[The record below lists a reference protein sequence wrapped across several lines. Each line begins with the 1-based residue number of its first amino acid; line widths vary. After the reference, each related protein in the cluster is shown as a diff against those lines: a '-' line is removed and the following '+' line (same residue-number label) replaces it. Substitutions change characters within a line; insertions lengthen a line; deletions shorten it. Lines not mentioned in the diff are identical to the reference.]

1 MSLIKIFKSF
11 FIAVVFTFTATLASA
26 GGHFD
31 ANNHDASMLSEAQ
44 LKAMVE
50 EAMKVNPPKNGKN
63 YVFGFANL
71 QRDIA
76 FCALVEEGILANAEA
91 AGIEILV
98 TDNLLDGATAMAN
111 AESYITRNVDYVIE
125 FQTDAAFGE
134 MIMNKMNM
142 NGIGVTAIDIPMPGA
157 GFFGANNPKSGY
169 IGGVHLAT
177 AAITKWGPDVGKD
190 AYLVIG
196 ALPQSGAVVAMRSG
210 GQEAGARAVLPD
222 ITDDRVIVYDA
233 KQTLELSFQEM
244 NNVIGRIPEGAPI
257 LITAI
262 NDQTSTGALRAV
274 QGANRSDDAIVVG
287 MGADELDTMMNEPE
301 FIASVGYFPERYGNY
316 LIPMALS
323 NLANKPVD
331 DVVLMNHVMVS
342 PSNICEYYPDRT
354 CRDDDVAASWTF
366 PQEAFSAHLA
376 EVRADPAMADVLN
389 LIPSD

>member
-1 MSLIKIFKSF
+1 MNLIKFLKSGI
-11 FIAVVFTFTATLASA
+11 IALLFTFTATFASA

-31 ANNHDASMLSEAQ
+31 ANNHDASMLSESE

-50 EAMKVNPPKNGKN
+50 AAMKVNPPKNGKN

-91 AGIEILV
+91 AGIEVLV

-169 IGGVHLAT
+169 IGGLHLAS

-196 ALPQSGAVVAMRSG
+196 ALS
-210 GQEAGARAVLPD
+210 
-222 ITDDRVIVYDA
+222 
-233 KQTLELSFQEM
+233 
-244 NNVIGRIPEGAPI
+244 
-257 LITAI
+257 LIHI
-262 NDQTSTGALRAV
+262 
-274 QGANRSDDAIVVG
+274 
-287 MGADELDTMMNEPE
+287 
-301 FIASVGYFPERYGNY
+301 
-316 LIPMALS
+316 
-323 NLANKPVD
+323 
-331 DVVLMNHVMVS
+331 
-342 PSNICEYYPDRT
+342 
-354 CRDDDVAASWTF
+354 
-366 PQEAFSAHLA
+366 
-376 EVRADPAMADVLN
+376 
-389 LIPSD
+389 

>member
-1 MSLIKIFKSF
+1 MNFIKLIKNS
-11 FIAVVFTFTATLASA
+11 FIALLFVIFASSASA
-26 GGHFD
+26 FD
-31 ANNHDASMLSEAQ
+31 ANNHDASMLSESE
-44 LKAMVE
+44 LKAMVDA
-50 EAMKVNPPKNGKN
+50 AMKVNPPKNGKN

-91 AGIEILV
+91 AGIEVLV

-111 AESYITRNVDYVIE
+111 ADSYITRNVDYVIE

-169 IGGVHLAT
+169 IGGLHLAS

-210 GQEAGARAVLPD
+210 GQEAGARAVLPE

-262 NDQTSTGALRAV
+262 NDQTATGALRAV
-274 QGANRSDDAIVVG
+274 QGANRGGDSIVVG

-323 NLANKPVD
+323 NLAHNPVD
-331 DVVLMNHVMVS
+331 EVVLMNHVMVS
-342 PSNICEYYPDRT
+342 PSNICDYYSDRN
-354 CRDDDVAASWTF
+354 CRADDVAAEWSF
-366 PQEAFSAHLA
+366 PQDSFSAHLA
-376 EVRADPAMADVLN
+376 EVRADPGMKDVLN

>member
-1 MSLIKIFKSF
+1 MNFIKLIKNS
-11 FIAVVFTFTATLASA
+11 FIALLFVIFASSASA
-26 GGHFD
+26 FD
-31 ANNHDASMLSEAQ
+31 ANNHDASMLSESE
-44 LKAMVE
+44 LKTMVE
-50 EAMKVNPPKNGKN
+50 AAMKVNPPKNGKN

-91 AGIEILV
+91 AGIEVLV

-111 AESYITRNVDYVIE
+111 ADSYITRNVDYVIE

-134 MIMNKMNM
+134 MIMNKMVM
-142 NGIGVTAIDIPMPGA
+142 NGIGVTAIDIPMLGA
-157 GFFGANNPKSGY
+157 GFFGANNPKSVY
-169 IGGVHLAT
+169 IGGLHLAS

-210 GQEAGARAVLPD
+210 GQEAGARAILPE

-262 NDQTSTGALRAV
+262 NDQTATGALRAV
-274 QGANRSDDAIVVG
+274 QGANRGGDSIVVG

-323 NLANKPVD
+323 NLANNPVD
-331 DVVLMNHVMVS
+331 EVVLMNHVMVS
-342 PSNICEYYPDRT
+342 PSNICDYYSDRN
-354 CRDDDVAASWTF
+354 CRADDVAAEWSF
-366 PQEAFSAHLA
+366 PQDSFSAHLA
-376 EVRADPAMADVLN
+376 EVRADPGMKDVLN

>member
-1 MSLIKIFKSF
+1 MSNFINFFKILSTAIIFIF
-11 FIAVVFTFTATLASA
+11 FTNSLSA
-26 GGHFD
+26 F
-31 ANNHDASMLSEAQ
+31 DASMLSDAD
-44 LKAMVE
+44 LKAMVA

-76 FCALVEEGILANAEA
+76 FCALVEEGILANAKA
-91 AGIEILV
+91 AGIEVLV

-111 AESYITRNVDYVIE
+111 ADSYLTRNVDYVIE

-142 NGIGVTAIDIPMPGA
+142 AGVGVTAIDIPMPGA

-169 IGGVHLAT
+169 IGGLHLAT
-177 AAITKWGPDVGKD
+177 AAITKWGADVGKD

-196 ALPQSGAVVAMRSG
+196 ALPQSGAVVSMRSG
-210 GQEAGARAVLPD
+210 GQEAGARAVLPE
-222 ITDDRVIVYDA
+222 ISDDRVIVYDA

-262 NDQTSTGALRAV
+262 NDQTATGALRAV
-274 QGANRSDDAIVVG
+274 QGANRGNDAIVVG

-331 DVVLMNHVMVS
+331 DVVLMNHVMIS
-342 PSNICEYYPDRT
+342 PSNICDYYSDRE
-354 CRDDDVAASWTF
+354 CRADDVAANVTF
-366 PQEAFSAHLA
+366 PQSKFSAHLKD
-376 EVRADPAMADVLN
+376 VRKDPAMQEVLN

>member
-1 MSLIKIFKSF
+1 
-11 FIAVVFTFTATLASA
+11 
-26 GGHFD
+26 
-31 ANNHDASMLSEAQ
+31 MLSDAD
-44 LKAMVE
+44 LKAMVA

-76 FCALVEEGILANAEA
+76 FCALVEEGMLANAKA
-91 AGIEILV
+91 AGIEVLV

-111 AESYITRNVDYVIE
+111 ADSYLTRNVDYVIE

-142 NGIGVTAIDIPMPGA
+142 AGVGVTAIDIPMPGA

-169 IGGVHLAT
+169 IGGLHLAT
-177 AAITKWGPDVGKD
+177 AAITKWGADVGKD

-196 ALPQSGAVVAMRSG
+196 ALPQSGAVVSMRSG
-210 GQEAGARAVLPD
+210 GQEAGARAVLPE
-222 ITDDRVIVYDA
+222 ISDDRVIVYDA

-262 NDQTSTGALRAV
+262 NDQTATGALRAV
-274 QGANRSDDAIVVG
+274 QGANRGNDAIVVG

-331 DVVLMNHVMVS
+331 DVVLMNHVMIS
-342 PSNICEYYPDRT
+342 PSNICDYYSDRE
-354 CRDDDVAASWTF
+354 CRADDVAANVTF
-366 PQEAFSAHLA
+366 PQSKFSAHLKD
-376 EVRADPAMADVLN
+376 VRKDPAMQEVLN

>member
-1 MSLIKIFKSF
+1 MNFIKIIKNS
-11 FIAVVFTFTATLASA
+11 FIALLFAIFASSASA
-26 GGHFD
+26 FD
-31 ANNHDASMLSEAQ
+31 ANNHDASMLSESE

-50 EAMKVNPPKNGKN
+50 AAMKVNPPKNGKN

-91 AGIEILV
+91 AGIEVLV

-111 AESYITRNVDYVIE
+111 ADSYITRNVDYVIE

-169 IGGVHLAT
+169 IGGLHLAS

-210 GQEAGARAVLPD
+210 GQEAGARAVLPE

-262 NDQTSTGALRAV
+262 NDQTATGALRAV
-274 QGANRSDDAIVVG
+274 QGANRGGDSIVVG

-323 NLANKPVD
+323 NLANNPVD
-331 DVVLMNHVMVS
+331 EVVLMNHVMVS
-342 PSNICEYYPDRT
+342 PSNICDYYSDRN
-354 CRDDDVAASWTF
+354 CRADDVAAKWSF
-366 PQEAFSAHLA
+366 PQDSFSKHLA
-376 EVRADPAMADVLN
+376 EVRADPGMKDVLN

>member
-1 MSLIKIFKSF
+1 MNFIKLIKNS
-11 FIAVVFTFTATLASA
+11 FIALLFVIFASSASA
-26 GGHFD
+26 FD
-31 ANNHDASMLSEAQ
+31 ANNHDASMLSESE
-44 LKAMVE
+44 LKAMVDA
-50 EAMKVNPPKNGKN
+50 AMKVNPPKNGKN

-91 AGIEILV
+91 AGIEVLV

-111 AESYITRNVDYVIE
+111 ADSYITRNVDYVIE

-169 IGGVHLAT
+169 IGGLHLAS

-210 GQEAGARAVLPD
+210 GQEAGARAVLPE
-222 ITDDRVIVYDA
+222 ITHDRVIVYDA

-262 NDQTSTGALRAV
+262 NDQTATGALRAV
-274 QGANRSDDAIVVG
+274 QGANRGGDSIVVG

-323 NLANKPVD
+323 NLANNPVD
-331 DVVLMNHVMVS
+331 EVVLMNHVMVS
-342 PSNICEYYPDRT
+342 PSNICDYYSDRN
-354 CRDDDVAASWTF
+354 CRADDVAAEWSF
-366 PQEAFSAHLA
+366 PQDSFSAHLA
-376 EVRADPAMADVLN
+376 EVRADPGMKDVLN

>member
-1 MSLIKIFKSF
+1 MSNFINFFKILSTA
-11 FIAVVFTFTATLASA
+11 IIFTFFTNSLSA
-26 GGHFD
+26 FD
-31 ANNHDASMLSEAQ
+31 ANNHDASMLSDAD
-44 LKAMVE
+44 LKAMVA

-76 FCALVEEGILANAEA
+76 FCALVEEGILANAKA
-91 AGIEILV
+91 AGIEVLV

-111 AESYITRNVDYVIE
+111 ADSYLTRNVDYVIE

-142 NGIGVTAIDIPMPGA
+142 AGVGVTAIDIPMPGA

-169 IGGVHLAT
+169 IGGLHLAT
-177 AAITKWGPDVGKD
+177 AAITKWGADVGKD

-196 ALPQSGAVVAMRSG
+196 ALPQSGAVVSMRSG
-210 GQEAGARAVLPD
+210 GQEAGARAVLPE
-222 ITDDRVIVYDA
+222 ISDDRVIVYDA

-262 NDQTSTGALRAV
+262 NDQTATGALRAV
-274 QGANRSDDAIVVG
+274 QGANRGNDAIVVG

-331 DVVLMNHVMVS
+331 DVVLMNHVMIS
-342 PSNICEYYPDRT
+342 PSNICDYYSDRE
-354 CRDDDVAASWTF
+354 CRADDVAANVTF
-366 PQEAFSAHLA
+366 PQSKFSAHLKD
-376 EVRADPAMADVLN
+376 VRKDPAMQEVLN

>member
-1 MSLIKIFKSF
+1 MNFIKLIKNS
-11 FIAVVFTFTATLASA
+11 FIALLFVIFASSASA
-26 GGHFD
+26 FD
-31 ANNHDASMLSEAQ
+31 ANNHDASMLSESE
-44 LKAMVE
+44 LKAMVDA
-50 EAMKVNPPKNGKN
+50 AMKVNPPKNGKN

-91 AGIEILV
+91 AGIEVLV

-111 AESYITRNVDYVIE
+111 ADSYITRNVDYVIE

-169 IGGVHLAT
+169 IGGLHLAS

-210 GQEAGARAVLPD
+210 GQEAGARAVLPE

-262 NDQTSTGALRAV
+262 NDQTATGALRAV
-274 QGANRSDDAIVVG
+274 QGANRGGDSIVVG
-287 MGADELDTMMNEPE
+287 MGVDELDTMMNEPE

-323 NLANKPVD
+323 NLANNPVD
-331 DVVLMNHVMVS
+331 EVVLMNHVMVS
-342 PSNICEYYPDRT
+342 PSNICDYYSDRN
-354 CRDDDVAASWTF
+354 CRADDVAAEWSF
-366 PQEAFSAHLA
+366 PQDSFSAHLA
-376 EVRADPAMADVLN
+376 EVRADPGMKDVLN

>member
-1 MSLIKIFKSF
+1 MNKFFNFLKVSLISLLLAF
-11 FIAVVFTFTATLASA
+11 FVNSASA
-26 GGHFD
+26 FD
-31 ANNHDASMLSEAQ
+31 ANNHDASMLSESE
-44 LKAMVE
+44 LKAMVDA
-50 EAMKVNPPKNGKN
+50 AMKVSPPKNGKH

-76 FCALVEEGILANAEA
+76 FCALVEEGILANAKA
-91 AGIEILV
+91 AGIEVLV

-111 AESYITRNVDYVIE
+111 ADSYLTRNVDYVIE

-142 NGIGVTAIDIPMPGA
+142 AGVGVTAIDIPMPGA

-169 IGGVHLAT
+169 IGGLHLAT
-177 AAITKWGPDVGKD
+177 AAITKWGADVGKD

-222 ITDDRVIVYDA
+222 ISDDRVIVYDA

-244 NNVIGRIPEGAPI
+244 NNVIGRIPEGSPI

-262 NDQTSTGALRAV
+262 NDQTATGALRAV
-274 QGANRSDDAIVVG
+274 QGANRGGDAIVVG

-331 DVVLMNHVMVS
+331 DVVLMNHVMIS
-342 PSNICEYYPDRT
+342 PSNICDYYSDRE
-354 CRDDDVAASWTF
+354 CRSDDVGANVSF
-366 PQEAFSAHLA
+366 PQSKFSAHLA
-376 EVRADPAMADVLN
+376 EVRSDPAMQEVLN

>member
-1 MSLIKIFKSF
+1 MNKLLNLIKVLSSALLI
-11 FIAVVFTFTATLASA
+11 TLFSNFASA
-26 GGHFD
+26 FD
-31 ANNHDASMLSEAQ
+31 ANNHDASMLSEAE
-44 LKAMVE
+44 LKAMVD

-76 FCALVEEGILANAEA
+76 FCALVEDGILANAKA
-91 AGIEILV
+91 AGIEVLV

-111 AESYITRNVDYVIE
+111 ADSYLTRNVDYVIE

-142 NGIGVTAIDIPMPGA
+142 AGVGVTAIDIPMPGA

-169 IGGVHLAT
+169 IGGLHLAT
-177 AAITKWGPDVGKD
+177 AAISKWGADVGKD

-244 NNVIGRIPEGAPI
+244 NNVIGRIPEGSPI

-262 NDQTSTGALRAV
+262 NDQIISAIEQV
-274 QGANRSDDAIVVG
+274 RS
-287 MGADELDTMMNEPE
+287 EQE
-301 FIASVGYFPERYGNY
+301 FIAKAFGNEKK
-316 LIPMALS
+316 LS
-323 NLANKPVD
+323 KAIELARIGSKAD
-331 DVVLMNHVMVS
+331 DITTQTGISADEAAVVVKFHG
-342 PSNICEYYPDRT
+342 PKQP
-354 CRDDDVAASWTF
+354 
-366 PQEAFSAHLA
+366 
-376 EVRADPAMADVLN
+376 
-389 LIPSD
+389 

>member
-1 MSLIKIFKSF
+1 MNFIKLIKNS
-11 FIAVVFTFTATLASA
+11 FIALLFVIFASSASA
-26 GGHFD
+26 FD
-31 ANNHDASMLSEAQ
+31 ANNHDASMLSESE
-44 LKAMVE
+44 LKAMVDA
-50 EAMKVNPPKNGKN
+50 AMKVNPPKNGKN

-91 AGIEILV
+91 AGIEVLV

-111 AESYITRNVDYVIE
+111 ADSYITRNVDYVIE

-169 IGGVHLAT
+169 IGGLHLAS

-210 GQEAGARAVLPD
+210 GQEAGARAVLPE

-262 NDQTSTGALRAV
+262 NDKTATGALRAV
-274 QGANRSDDAIVVG
+274 QGANRGGDSIVVG

-323 NLANKPVD
+323 NLANNPVD
-331 DVVLMNHVMVS
+331 EVVLMNHVMVS
-342 PSNICEYYPDRT
+342 PSNICDYYSDRN
-354 CRDDDVAASWTF
+354 CRADDVAAEWSF
-366 PQEAFSAHLA
+366 PQDSFSAHLA
-376 EVRADPAMADVLN
+376 EVRADPGMKDVLN

>member
-1 MSLIKIFKSF
+1 
-11 FIAVVFTFTATLASA
+11 
-26 GGHFD
+26 
-31 ANNHDASMLSEAQ
+31 MLSDSE
-44 LKAMVE
+44 LKAMVDA
-50 EAMKVNPPKNGKN
+50 AMKVNPPKNGKN

-76 FCALVEEGILANAEA
+76 FCALVEDGILANAKA
-91 AGIEILV
+91 AGIEVLV

-111 AESYITRNVDYVIE
+111 ADSYLTRNVDYVIE

-142 NGIGVTAIDIPMPGA
+142 AGVGVTAIDIPMPGA

-169 IGGVHLAT
+169 IGGLHLAT
-177 AAITKWGPDVGKD
+177 AAITKWGADVGKD

-262 NDQTSTGALRAV
+262 NDQTATGALRAV
-274 QGANRSDDAIVVG
+274 QGANRGGDAIVVG

-331 DVVLMNHVMVS
+331 DVVLMNHVMIS
-342 PSNICEYYPDRT
+342 PSNICDYYSDRD
-354 CRDDDVAASWTF
+354 CRADDVGASVTF
-366 PQEAFSAHLA
+366 PQSKFSAHLA
-376 EVRADPAMADVLN
+376 EVRSDPAMQEVLN

>member
-1 MSLIKIFKSF
+1 MNFIKLIKNS
-11 FIAVVFTFTATLASA
+11 FIALLFVIFASSASA
-26 GGHFD
+26 FD
-31 ANNHDASMLSEAQ
+31 ANNHDASMLSESE
-44 LKAMVE
+44 LKAMVDA
-50 EAMKVNPPKNGKN
+50 AMKVNPPKNGKN

-91 AGIEILV
+91 AGIEVLV

-111 AESYITRNVDYVIE
+111 ADSYITRNVDYVIE

-169 IGGVHLAT
+169 IGGLHLAS
-177 AAITKWGPDVGKD
+177 AAITKWGPDVGND

-210 GQEAGARAVLPD
+210 GQEACARAVLPE

-233 KQTLELSFQEM
+233 KKTLELSFQEM
-244 NNVIGRIPEGAPI
+244 NNVIGRIPEGATI

-262 NDQTSTGALRAV
+262 NDQTATGALRAV
-274 QGANRSDDAIVVG
+274 QGANRGGDSIVVG

-323 NLANKPVD
+323 NLANNPVD
-331 DVVLMNHVMVS
+331 EVVLMNHVMVS
-342 PSNICEYYPDRT
+342 PSNICDYYSDRN
-354 CRDDDVAASWTF
+354 CHADDVEAEWSF
-366 PQEAFSAHLA
+366 PQDSFSAHLA
-376 EVRADPAMADVLN
+376 EVRADPGMKDVLN

>member
-1 MSLIKIFKSF
+1 MNFIKIIKNS
-11 FIAVVFTFTATLASA
+11 FIALLFAIFASSASA
-26 GGHFD
+26 FD
-31 ANNHDASMLSEAQ
+31 ANNHDASMLSESE
-44 LKAMVE
+44 LKTMVE
-50 EAMKVNPPKNGKN
+50 AAMKVNPPKNGKN

-91 AGIEILV
+91 AGIEVLV

-111 AESYITRNVDYVIE
+111 ADSYITRNVDYVIE

-169 IGGVHLAT
+169 IGGLHLVS

-210 GQEAGARAVLPD
+210 GQEAGARAVLPE

-262 NDQTSTGALRAV
+262 NDQTATGALRAV
-274 QGANRSDDAIVVG
+274 QGANRGGDSIVVG

-323 NLANKPVD
+323 NLANNPVD
-331 DVVLMNHVMVS
+331 EVVLMNHVMVS
-342 PSNICEYYPDRT
+342 PSNICDYYSDRN
-354 CRDDDVAASWTF
+354 CRADDVAAEWSF
-366 PQEAFSAHLA
+366 PQDSFSAHLA
-376 EVRADPAMADVLN
+376 EVRADPGMKDVLN

>member
-1 MSLIKIFKSF
+1 MNLIKFLKSGI
-11 FIAVVFTFTATLASA
+11 IALLFTFTATFASA

-31 ANNHDASMLSEAQ
+31 ANNHDASMLSQSE

-50 EAMKVNPPKNGKN
+50 AAMKVNPPKNGKN

-91 AGIEILV
+91 AGIEVLV

-169 IGGVHLAT
+169 IGGLHLAS

-210 GQEAGARAVLPD
+210 GQEAGARAILPE
-222 ITDDRVIVYDA
+222 ISDDRVIVYDA

-262 NDQTSTGALRAV
+262 NDQTATGALRAV
-274 QGANRSDDAIVVG
+274 QGANRGDDAIVVG
-287 MGADELDTMMNEPE
+287 MGADELDTLMNEPE

-342 PSNICEYYPDRT
+342 PSNVCEYYPDRD
-354 CRDDDVAASWTF
+354 CRADDVGAEWSF
-366 PQEAFSAHLA
+366 PQDKFSAHLA
-376 EVRADPAMADVLN
+376 EVRADPGMQDVLN

>member
-1 MSLIKIFKSF
+1 MN
-11 FIAVVFTFTATLASA
+11 TAFA
-26 GGHFD
+26 FD
-31 ANNHDASMLSEAQ
+31 ANNHDASMLSEAE

-50 EAMKVNPPKNGKN
+50 AATKVNPPKNGKH
-63 YVFGFANL
+63 YVIGFANL

-76 FCALVEEGILANAEA
+76 FCALVEEGILKNAEA
-91 AGIEILV
+91 AGIEVLV

-111 AESYITRNVDYVIE
+111 ADSYITRNVDYVIE

-177 AAITKWGPDVGKD
+177 AAITKWGADVGKD

-222 ITDDRVIVYDA
+222 LTDDRVIVYDA

-257 LITAI
+257 MITAI

-274 QGANRSDDAIVVG
+274 QGANRGDDAIVVG

-342 PSNICEYYPDRT
+342 PSNICEYYSDRE
-354 CRDDDVAASWTF
+354 CRADDVAAKWTF
-366 PQEAFSAHLA
+366 PQESFSAHLA
-376 EVRADPAMADVLN
+376 DVRSDPAMQDVLN
-389 LIPSD
+389 LVPSD

>member
-1 MSLIKIFKSF
+1 MNFIKLIKNS
-11 FIAVVFTFTATLASA
+11 FIALLFVIFASSASA
-26 GGHFD
+26 FD
-31 ANNHDASMLSEAQ
+31 ANNHDASMLSESE
-44 LKAMVE
+44 LKAMVDA
-50 EAMKVNPPKNGKN
+50 AMKVNPPKNGKN

-91 AGIEILV
+91 AGIEVLV

-111 AESYITRNVDYVIE
+111 ADSYITRNVDYVIE

-169 IGGVHLAT
+169 IGGLHLAS

-210 GQEAGARAVLPD
+210 GQEAGARAVLPE

-262 NDQTSTGALRAV
+262 NDQTATGALRAV
-274 QGANRSDDAIVVG
+274 QGANRGGDSIVVG

-316 LIPMALS
+316 LIPMALY
-323 NLANKPVD
+323 NLANNHVD
-331 DVVLMNHVMVS
+331 EVVLMNHVMVS
-342 PSNICEYYPDRT
+342 PSNICDYYSDRN
-354 CRDDDVAASWTF
+354 CRADDVAAEWSF
-366 PQEAFSAHLA
+366 PQDSFSAHLE
-376 EVRADPAMADVLN
+376 EVRADPGMKDVLN